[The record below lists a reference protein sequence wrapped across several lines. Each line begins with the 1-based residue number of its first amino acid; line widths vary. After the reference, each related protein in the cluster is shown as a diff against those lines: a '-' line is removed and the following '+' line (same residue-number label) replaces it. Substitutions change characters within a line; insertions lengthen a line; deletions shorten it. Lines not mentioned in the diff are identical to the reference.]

1 VPLERTALAFASCDV
16 LSIER
21 KDRIADDLYAICPE
35 NLMSDAMRESG
46 VTVKRRR
53 SPERNVE

>member
-46 VTVKRRR
+46 VTVKR
-53 SPERNVE
+53 